1 VQSAQQEEQVEQEQ
15 SVSDDPPAVSG
26 APTSM
31 RDVDL
36 RARALHPHYARFRVA
51 ERLLM
56 TGHSH
61 QAWPDVARE
70 GLLEAFD
77 VAAERV
83 DAIWPVAFARIE
95 HLRAYLRR
103 WYADPDGEYT
113 PAASTHDLLVKWL
126 SALDLTAR
134 PRIVTTDGEFHSIAR
149 QLDRLEE
156 EGIEV
161 VRVPWRPVASLAER
175 VAAAVDGRTAAVM
188 VSRVLYETALI
199 VEGLSAIAVA
209 ARAHGAALLV
219 DDYHG
224 TNVVPWSPLA
234 EGLDDAHWVIGGY
247 KYLQWGQGN
256 CFLRAPADSVMRPVM
271 TGWFASF
278 STLSAPR
285 TGEVRYDEG
294 GSRFLGGTIEPASA
308 FRAARVV
315 DFFEGQ
321 GLDATTLRATSRL
334 QVGALR
340 RAFDALDLDPARL
353 RQKVGEPIERVGGFL
368 ALEGGAAIAFQRQLA
383 ARGVLT
389 DARGTTLRFG
399 PAPYVTQAQIDDA
412 MGILAEVVRDTAVA
426 A

>member
-1 VQSAQQEEQVEQEQ
+1 MSQPVSAVGPP
-15 SVSDDPPAVSG
+15 VSMADAD
-26 APTSM
+26 
-31 RDVDL
+31 R
-36 RARALHPHYARFRVA
+36 RARALHPHYSRFHVA
-51 ERLLM
+51 DRLLM

-77 VAAERV
+77 VAADRV
-83 DAIWPVAFARIE
+83 DAVWPEAFERIDR
-95 HLRAYLRR
+95 LRTFLRR
-103 WYADPDGEYT
+103 WYADPSGDYT
-113 PAASTHDLLVKWL
+113 PAANTHDLLVKWL

-149 QLDRLEE
+149 QLDRFEE
-156 EGIEV
+156 EGIEI
-161 VRVPWRPVASLAER
+161 VRVPWRPVEGLAER
-175 VAAAVDGRTAAVM
+175 VAAAIDGRTAAVM

-199 VEGLSAIAVA
+199 VEDLGTIAAA
-209 ARAHGAALLV
+209 ARAHDVPLLV

-224 TNVVPWSPLA
+224 TNVVPWAPLA
-234 EGLDDAHWVIGGY
+234 EGLGDAYWLIGGY

-256 CFLRAPADSVMRPVM
+256 CFLRAPSDCSLRPVM

-285 TGEVRYDEG
+285 TGEVGYDAG
-294 GSRFLGGTIEPASA
+294 GGRFLGGTLEPASA

-315 DFFEGQ
+315 GFFEEQ
-321 GLDATTLRATSRL
+321 GLDAATLRATSQL
-334 QVGALR
+334 QLAELR
-340 RAFDALDLDPARL
+340 RAFDALDLDPSRL
-353 RQKVGEPIERVGGFL
+353 RHKVEAPVERVGGFL
-368 ALEGGAAIAFQRQLA
+368 SLEGPDAVALQRELA

-399 PAPYVTQAQIDDA
+399 PAPYVTSVHVTDA
-412 MGILAEVVRDTAVA
+412 MAVLAEVVGSRVRA

>member
-1 VQSAQQEEQVEQEQ
+1 MHDDVRDTGSA
-15 SVSDDPPAVSG
+15 SIT

-31 RDVDL
+31 QDVDR
-36 RARALHPHYARFRVA
+36 RARALHPHYSRFGVA
-51 ERLLM
+51 DRLLM

-83 DAIWPVAFARIE
+83 DAVWPEAFARIDR
-95 HLRAYLRR
+95 LRGYLRD
-103 WYADPDGEYT
+103 WYADPEGDYT
-113 PAASTHDLLVKWL
+113 PATNTHDLLVKWL
-126 SALDLTAR
+126 SALDLAAR

-156 EGIEV
+156 EGVEV
-161 VRVPWRPVASLAER
+161 VRVPWAPVDDLAER
-175 VAAAVDGRTAAVM
+175 IAAAIDDRTAAVM

-199 VEGLSAIAVA
+199 VEGLGAIAVA

-224 TNVVPWSPLA
+224 TNVVPWSPLDD
-234 EGLDDAHWVIGGY
+234 GLGDAHWLIGGY

-256 CFLRAPADSVMRPVM
+256 CFLRAPRDTTLRPVM

-285 TGEVRYDEG
+285 TGEVLYDAG
-294 GSRFLGGTIEPASA
+294 GGRFLGGTLEPASA

-315 DFFEGQ
+315 GFFEEE
-321 GLDATTLRATSRL
+321 GLGAATLRATSQL
-334 QVGALR
+334 QLDALR
-340 RAFDALDLDPARL
+340 RAFDALDLDPSRL
-353 RQKVGEPIERVGGFL
+353 RHRVEAPVERVGGFL
-368 ALEGGAAIAFQRQLA
+368 SLEGPDALSLQRDLA

-399 PAPYVTQAQIDDA
+399 PAPYVTSEHIDAA
-412 MGILAEVVRDTAVA
+412 MTALADVVRGAAVA

>member
-1 VQSAQQEEQVEQEQ
+1 MDERTMTVGVPS
-15 SVSDDPPAVSG
+15 SLD
-26 APTSM
+26 
-31 RDVDL
+31 DVDR
-36 RARALHPHYARFRVA
+36 RAHALHPHYARFRVA

-61 QAWPDVARE
+61 QAWPDVARD

-77 VAAERV
+77 VAADRV
-83 DAIWPVAFARIE
+83 DAVWPEAFERIDR
-95 HLRAYLRR
+95 LRGHLRR
-103 WYADPDGEYT
+103 WYSDTQGEYT
-113 PAASTHDLLVKWL
+113 PATNTHDLLVKWL
-126 SALDLTAR
+126 SALDLSAR

-156 EGIEV
+156 EGVEV
-161 VRVPWRPVASLAER
+161 VRVPWRPVDDLAAR
-175 VAAAVDGRTAAVM
+175 VASEIDGRTAAVM

-199 VEGLSAIAVA
+199 VEGLGTIAEA
-209 ARAHGAALLV
+209 ARRHGVPLLI

-224 TNVVPWSPLA
+224 TNVVPWSPLE
-234 EGLDDAHWVIGGY
+234 EGLADAYWVIGGY

-256 CFLRAPADSVMRPVM
+256 CFLRAPAGCALRPVM

-294 GSRFLGGTIEPASA
+294 GGRFLGGTLEPASA

-315 DFFEGQ
+315 GFFDEQ
-321 GLDATTLRATSRL
+321 GLDAATLRAISQL
-334 QVGALR
+334 QVAALR

-353 RQKVGEPIERVGGFL
+353 RHRVTEPVERVGGFL
-368 ALEGGAAIAFQRQLA
+368 SLEGPDAVGLQRELA

-399 PAPYVTQAQIDDA
+399 PAPYVTSAQVSDA
-412 MGILAEVVRDTAVA
+412 MAVLADVVRDRAVA